1 MNQNTQKKLH
11 DRVLQ
16 HKDELVQLVS
26 RLIQINSENPC
37 GTQDEVIAFVRQ
49 YLEGYGIET
58 QQIDTIP
65 GHPIVTAELGNR
77 AGYNLVLN
85 GHVDVVPIGDPKGWK
100 FDPCGGE
107 VTETTIRGRGTS
119 DMKAGVACLLF
130 VMRLLKESGAKLG
143 GCVRL
148 HIVSD
153 EEAGGKGTRWLC
165 DNGYAD
171 GAQACLIAEP
181 TSYDNIEIGQKGG
194 LHLKLIAHGTPAHGS
209 LGNYKGDNAILK
221 LGRVLQHVNELTA
234 VPGHY
239 AENQKQALANSRLIC
254 ERANSNGAADAID
267 HLTCNPGIITGGNK
281 INMVPDYCECL
292 CDCRLPIGIRHED
305 IEAAVKKMI
314 ADSGETGIEYVLEYH
329 SEANFTDYDAPI
341 VRMVHKNAE
350 AIWGRTVLP
359 AYQWASSDAKYYR
372 NLGIQTIQYGPANC
386 EGIHGYNED
395 VDIEDVIHAAEIY
408 MLSFC
413 ELLDVE

>member
-11 DRVLQ
+11 ELVLQ

-148 HIVSD
+148 HLVSD

-181 TSYDNIEIGQKGG
+181 TS
-194 LHLKLIAHGTPAHGS
+194 
-209 LGNYKGDNAILK
+209 
-221 LGRVLQHVNELTA
+221 
-234 VPGHY
+234 
-239 AENQKQALANSRLIC
+239 
-254 ERANSNGAADAID
+254 
-267 HLTCNPGIITGGNK
+267 
-281 INMVPDYCECL
+281 
-292 CDCRLPIGIRHED
+292 
-305 IEAAVKKMI
+305 
-314 ADSGETGIEYVLEYH
+314 
-329 SEANFTDYDAPI
+329 
-341 VRMVHKNAE
+341 
-350 AIWGRTVLP
+350 
-359 AYQWASSDAKYYR
+359 
-372 NLGIQTIQYGPANC
+372 
-386 EGIHGYNED
+386 
-395 VDIEDVIHAAEIY
+395 
-408 MLSFC
+408 
-413 ELLDVE
+413 